1 MIRQAIA
8 SGTLLEL
15 NITSSSSPRMACH
28 FPPMPGGSH
37 AAAHLLAVVAELTRV
52 IAACTRHAKVDILLA
67 VDALTKT
74 LVAGFW

>member
-1 MIRQAIA
+1 
-8 SGTLLEL
+8 
-15 NITSSSSPRMACH
+15 MACH

-52 IAACTRHAKVDILLA
+52 VAACTRHAKVDILLA